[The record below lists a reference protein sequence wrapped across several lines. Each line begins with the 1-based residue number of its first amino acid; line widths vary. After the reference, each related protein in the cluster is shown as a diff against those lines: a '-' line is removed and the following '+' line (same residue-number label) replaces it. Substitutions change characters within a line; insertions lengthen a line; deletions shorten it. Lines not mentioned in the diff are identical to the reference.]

1 MLETNPNWRTPV
13 KPRSDVA
20 VFASEY
26 MDWGG
31 HGNHIL
37 PFQVHFLNDAFKRNK
52 DGTWKYKRVA
62 MNAPR
67 QNGKTKILTAIILY
81 YLYVL
86 GLNVMVTAH

>member
-1 MLETNPNWRTPV
+1 
-13 KPRSDVA
+13 
-20 VFASEY
+20 
-26 MDWGG
+26 
-31 HGNHIL
+31 
-37 PFQVHFLNDAFKRNK
+37 
-52 DGTWKYKRVA
+52 